1 MSSRIVM
8 SLASRSATMALCL
21 SLLVCLTPA
30 CSPFVVAGR
39 GDTSD
44 VDLAAVKCFVTL
56 FNQECHVT
64 AIDGQRPGAGNQ
76 LSLTS
81 LLPPGQHWLEIT
93 FRNNG
98 FRPSVEVCAFDLDVQ
113 PALVHYVRMNTPATG
128 GESLGTVAAKQF
140 EMVVGTPNARTI
152 QTITAM
158 CTQGMRSL
166 CRQPTDCPQHPPE
179 GCVPQTG
186 YAFGLCSPGQ

>member
-1 MSSRIVM
+1 MPSRIVT
-8 SLASRSATMALCL
+8 SLARRSATKALCL
-21 SLLVCLTPA
+21 CLLVCLAPA
-30 CSPFVVAGR
+30 CNPFVVAGR

-44 VDLAAVKCFVTL
+44 VDLATVQCFVTL

-81 LLPPGQHWLEIT
+81 LLPPGRHWLEIT

-98 FRPSVEVCAFDLDVQ
+98 FQPTVEVCAFDLDVQ
-113 PALVHYVRMNTPATG
+113 STLVYYIRMNTLAKG

-140 EMVVGTPNARTI
+140 EMVVGAPNARTI

-166 CRQPTDCPQHPPE
+166 CRQPTDCPQHLPG

-186 YAFGLCSPGQ
+186 TAFGLCSPGQ